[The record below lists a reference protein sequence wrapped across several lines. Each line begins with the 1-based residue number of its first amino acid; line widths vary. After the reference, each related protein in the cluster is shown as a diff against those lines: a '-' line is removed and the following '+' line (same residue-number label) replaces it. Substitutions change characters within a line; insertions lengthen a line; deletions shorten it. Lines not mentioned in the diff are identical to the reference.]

1 MGKYSKIQEQVAK
14 YENFFMTGRF
24 GNFQYVNMNNCIE
37 MSFDLVSELTGKNI
51 DQICKEVDLQLAYDT
66 KIL

>member
-1 MGKYSKIQEQVAK
+1 
-14 YENFFMTGRF
+14 MTGRF

-51 DQICKEVDLQLAYDT
+51 DQICKEVDLQLD
-66 KIL
+66 